1 VHCLITTRGEGQR
14 TSEIIGS
21 KLRRPAPCSESES
34 ALAKPPSNL
43 ACECRLRPGTAS
55 GGLLSAGSGSLS
67 VSGRDDHGLADW
79 HWQQGRLRVSRRA
92 RRLPRRYAVTVTG
105 REALRRAARPS
116 LPGRI
121 SIGVSSGHQSAEI
134 PPSHTQLVYV
144 GGKKYR
150 LRFECQACTV
160 NRPPRRCSPSLIMMS
175 FLGRHRF
182 CF

>member
-1 VHCLITTRGEGQR
+1 MHCLITTRGEGQR

-121 SIGVSSGHQSAEI
+121 SSISASVGGNSAVSHPIGVCRRKEISIAFRVSGLYCEPSS
-134 PPSHTQLVYV
+134 P
-144 GGKKYR
+144 
-150 LRFECQACTV
+150 
-160 NRPPRRCSPSLIMMS
+160 
-175 FLGRHRF
+175 
-182 CF
+182 